1 VKYLKYWFDKSTG
14 KIFCLV
20 HAPNQRSSKKYKPD
34 FTRRD
39 TMKKFMPVALAV
51 RDTTKKFM
59 LATLAMIM
67 TLSVLSVQ
75 VRRAQAQ
82 DNTSEY
88 KDFVIFQAT
97 GPTAASIQ
105 GTVDA
110 YRVALGDPNN
120 GNVAGQS
127 SGRREINWDGGS
139 TTNLSTTV
147 AGSTFTGFQGTRGA
161 LFTTPGTGFVQAPAA
176 ADPVQ
181 FPPGGLAGLFNNP
194 TYGTI
199 FPAFSDSR
207 LFSAIGSNI
216 TDVSFFVPVAQ
227 GGINEPATVTG
238 FGAIF
243 TDVDKRGNGNAGAR
257 IEYFDAD
264 GDLLF
269 SSIVPARPGDGSL
282 SFFGIV
288 FEEAR
293 IARVR
298 ITSGNV
304 APGPDDHGRRDV
316 VMMDD
321 FLYGEPQ
328 PLP

>member
-1 VKYLKYWFDKSTG
+1 
-14 KIFCLV
+14 
-20 HAPNQRSSKKYKPD
+20 
-34 FTRRD
+34 
-39 TMKKFMPVALAV
+39 MKKFMPVTLAV

-59 LATLAMIM
+59 LVALAMIL
-67 TLSVLSVQ
+67 TLSAFSVQ
-75 VRRAQAQ
+75 VRQAQAQ
-82 DNTSEY
+82 GNTSEDE
-88 KDFVIFQAT
+88 DFVVFQAA

-105 GTVDA
+105 STVAA
-110 YRVALGDPNN
+110 YRAALGDPNN
-120 GNVAGQS
+120 GNAPGQP

-139 TTNLSTTV
+139 TTNLNTVV

-199 FPAFSDSR
+199 FTAFSDSR

-216 TDVSFFVPVAQ
+216 TDVSFFVPVAP
-227 GGINEPATVTG
+227 GGSNEPATVSG
-238 FGAIF
+238 FGAVF
-243 TDVDKRGNGNAGAR
+243 TDVDKRRNRNASTL
-257 IEYFDAD
+257 IEYFGAD

-269 SSIVPARPGDGSL
+269 SSSVPALRGDGSF

-288 FEEAR
+288 FDDADVSDDADDAR

-304 APGPDDHGRRDV
+304 APGPDDGGRRDV

-328 PLP
+328 PLR

>member
-1 VKYLKYWFDKSTG
+1 
-14 KIFCLV
+14 
-20 HAPNQRSSKKYKPD
+20 
-34 FTRRD
+34 
-39 TMKKFMPVALAV
+39 MKKFMPVALAII
-51 RDTTKKFM
+51 
-59 LATLAMIM
+59 L
-67 TLSVLSVQ
+67 TLSAFSWPQ
-75 VRRAQAQ
+75 VSGSAEVRQAQAQ
-82 DNTSEY
+82 GNTSDDD
-88 KDFVIFQAT
+88 DFVVFEAV

-105 GTVDA
+105 STVAA

-120 GNVAGQS
+120 GNAPGQL

-139 TTNLSTTV
+139 TTNLNTAV

-176 ADPVQ
+176 ADPLQ

-194 TYGTI
+194 SYGTT
-199 FPAFSDSR
+199 FTAFSDSR

-216 TDVSFFVPVAQ
+216 TDVTFFVPVAP
-227 GGINEPATVTG
+227 GGISAPATVTG
-238 FGAIF
+238 FGAVF

-257 IEYFDAD
+257 VEYFDAT

-269 SSIVPARPGDGSL
+269 SSIVPAVPGDGSL

-288 FEEAR
+288 FDDDAP

-304 APGPDDHGRRDV
+304 APGLDDGGGRDV

-328 PLP
+328 PLR

>member
-1 VKYLKYWFDKSTG
+1 
-14 KIFCLV
+14 
-20 HAPNQRSSKKYKPD
+20 
-34 FTRRD
+34 
-39 TMKKFMPVALAV
+39 MKKSMPVALA
-51 RDTTKKFM
+51 
-59 LATLAMIM
+59 MIL
-67 TLSVLSVQ
+67 TLSAFSLPSVSGSVQ
-75 VRRAQAQ
+75 VRQAQAQ
-82 DNTSEY
+82 GNTSENE
-88 KDFVIFQAT
+88 DFVVFQAA

-105 GTVDA
+105 NTVDA

-120 GNVAGQS
+120 GNAPGQP

-139 TTNLSTTV
+139 TTNLNTV
-147 AGSTFTGFQGTRGA
+147 VSGSTLANFQNTRGT
-161 LFTTPGTGFVQAPAA
+161 LFTTPGTGFVQAPAT

-199 FPAFSDSR
+199 FAPFSDSR

-216 TDVSFFVPVAQ
+216 TDVTFFVPVAP
-227 GGINEPATVTG
+227 GGSNEPATVTG
-238 FGAIF
+238 FGAVF
-243 TDVDKRGNGNAGAR
+243 TDVDKRGNGNASAR

-269 SSIVPARPGDGSL
+269 SSFVPALRGDGSL

-288 FEEAR
+288 FDDDAP

-304 APGPDDHGRRDV
+304 APGPDDGGRRDV

-328 PLP
+328 ALP

>member
-1 VKYLKYWFDKSTG
+1 
-14 KIFCLV
+14 
-20 HAPNQRSSKKYKPD
+20 
-34 FTRRD
+34 
-39 TMKKFMPVALAV
+39 MKKFMLV
-51 RDTTKKFM
+51 
-59 LATLAMIM
+59 TLVMIL
-67 TLSVLSVQ
+67 TLSAFSFRQ
-75 VRRAQAQ
+75 AYAQG
-82 DNTSEY
+82 NTSEE
-88 KDFVIFQAT
+88 DDLVVFRAA

-120 GNVAGQS
+120 GNAPGS
-127 SGRREINWDGGS
+127 GTNGRGRREINWDGGS
-139 TTNLSTTV
+139 TTNLNTAATV
-147 AGSTFTGFQGTRGA
+147 GSALANFQSTRGA
-161 LFTTPGTGFVQAPAA
+161 LFTTPGTGFVQAPAT

-194 TYGTI
+194 TYGNI
-199 FPAFSDSR
+199 FTPFSDSR

-216 TDVSFFVPVAQ
+216 TDVTFFVPVAP
-227 GGINEPATVTG
+227 GGANEPATVTG

-257 IEYFDAD
+257 IEYFDTD

-269 SSIVPARPGDGSL
+269 SSIVPALPGDGSL
-282 SFFGIV
+282 SFFGVV
-288 FEEAR
+288 FEDAR

-304 APGPDDHGRRDV
+304 APGADDAGRRDV

-321 FLYGEPQ
+321 FLYSEPR